1 MNDTGREH
9 DMSQPR
15 LNAGRIRR
23 MLRPQ
28 RIAVAGYSS
37 RPDAWSNL
45 LVGALRSGEFAGEL
59 VALRPRTVPEDLDA
73 IGALE
78 GAAIDLLIVAL
89 PAAAVPEVV
98 EEAAR
103 AGVAGCVVFSAGF
116 AEGGAEGAELQ
127 RRLVQAAG
135 SMPLIGPN
143 SIGMVSGPGRMV
155 ATASPFAHRNWV
167 SKAPT
172 AIVSQSGAVG
182 FVLSE
187 ELKRHG
193 IVPRYYTSVGNEA
206 VVSAVHLAAA
216 HLEEPEITSVGLYLE
231 SITEPRAL
239 HSLGAMARERGATV
253 TLLTSGTSSA
263 GKRAAQSHT
272 AAVVGDRLLLSAL
285 CDDAGIIIT
294 GDEQQF
300 AAALAIRARGATFST
315 RPDRVAVLSMS
326 GGAGAII
333 ADRLSDAGVAVPEL
347 SDEVVKMIST
357 EFGFVASA
365 QNPVDLGG
373 MFLRHLRQIGDL
385 ADTIARSGEVD
396 AIVLFLTNG
405 QLNLEEY
412 RALGEHLRTLTVPAW
427 LVWAGARDG
436 DLEQSGLEGIVLPSI
451 GSLRQ
456 GLEALAP
463 SGEDVAGAEQG
474 VHGAVDVI
482 TAETL
487 RLWGESMQSVLTESV
502 ARPILESLSAP
513 YAETVDLSV
522 EDAVAGSFAAPG
534 YPAVLKG
541 DAAQAP
547 HRARVGLIRLGIT
560 SADELSVGIVEIA
573 ARLDELGI
581 PRDEARILVQRQRD
595 AIGDFSLGL
604 LRDESYGDF
613 VVVGPGGADVERP
626 ELHRYAVPLPL
637 TRARVSRL
645 HRHAQRIA
653 GVGIQWDSF
662 ADVALALG
670 SLTELPGR
678 VTDADLNPVLVAED
692 GGLVLVDSLLVVDRT
707 TPPTI
712 EGES

>member
-1 MNDTGREH
+1 MNDTEREH
-9 DMSQPR
+9 EMAQSRP
-15 LNAGRIRR
+15 NAGRIRR

-37 RPDAWSNL
+37 RPETWSNL
-45 LVGALRSGEFAGEL
+45 LVGTLRTGGFAGEL
-59 VALRPRTVPEDLDA
+59 LALRPRTIPDDLGA

-78 GAAIDLLIVAL
+78 GEAIDLLIVAL

-98 EEAAR
+98 AEAAR
-103 AGVAGCVVFSAGF
+103 AGVAGCLVFSTGF

-127 RRLVQAAG
+127 RRLVEAAG

-143 SIGMVSGPGRMV
+143 SVGMVSGPGRLV
-155 ATASPFAHRNWV
+155 ATASPFGHRNWT
-167 SKAPT
+167 SNAPT

-206 VVSAVHLAAA
+206 VTSAVDLAAA
-216 HLEEPEITSVGLYLE
+216 HLEEAAITSVGLYLE

-239 HSLGAMARERGATV
+239 HRLGVIARERGATV
-253 TLLTSGTSSA
+253 TILTSGTSSA

-285 CDDAGIIIT
+285 CDDAGIIVT

-300 AAALAIRARGATFST
+300 AAALAMRARGVTFSR
-315 RPDRVAVLSMS
+315 RPERVAVLSMS

-333 ADRLSDAGVAVPEL
+333 ADRLSDAGIAVPEF
-347 SDEVVKMIST
+347 SDEVVSLIST
-357 EFGFVASA
+357 EFDFVASA

-373 MFLRHLRQIGDL
+373 MFLRHLQQIGDL
-385 ADTIARSGEVD
+385 ADRIAQSGEVD
-396 AIVLFLTNG
+396 AVVLFLTNG
-405 QLNLEEY
+405 QLNLDEY
-412 RALGEHLRTLTVPAW
+412 RALGEHLRTLAVPAW

-456 GLEALAP
+456 GLEALAY
-463 SGEDVAGAEQG
+463 GESDAGEGGHRSNA
-474 VHGAVDVI
+474 I

-487 RLWGESMQSVLTESV
+487 RLWSESTQTVLTESA

-513 YAETVDLSV
+513 YAETADLSV
-522 EDAVAGSFAAPG
+522 ADALAGAFAAPE
-534 YPAVLKG
+534 YPVVLKG
-541 DAAQAP
+541 DTARAP

-560 SADELSVGIVEIA
+560 SARELSTGIGEIV
-573 ARLDELGI
+573 ARLDDLGI
-581 PRDEARILVQRQRD
+581 PREEARILVQRQRT
-595 AIGDFSLGL
+595 AVGGFSLGL

-637 TRARVSRL
+637 TRTRVRRL
-645 HRHAQRIA
+645 HRHAERIA
-653 GVGIQWDSF
+653 GVSIHLDRF

-670 SLTELPGR
+670 SLPELPGR
-678 VTDADLNPVLVAED
+678 VTDADLNPVLVTAD
-692 GGLVLVDSLLVVDRT
+692 GGLVLVDSLLVVDRMTSPT
-707 TPPTI
+707 T

>member
-1 MNDTGREH
+1 MAQSG
-9 DMSQPR
+9 
-15 LNAGRIRR
+15 LNAARIRL
-23 MLRPQ
+23 MLRPK

-59 VALRPRTVPEDLDA
+59 LALRPRTIPDDIGA
-73 IGALE
+73 IGGLE
-78 GAAIDLLIVAL
+78 GEAIDLLIVAL

-167 SKAPT
+167 SEAPT

-239 HSLGAMARERGATV
+239 HRLGVMARERGATV

-300 AAALAIRARGATFST
+300 AAALAMRARGVTFSG
-315 RPDRVAVLSMS
+315 RPGRVAVLSMS

-333 ADRLSDAGVAVPEL
+333 ADRLSDAGVVVPEL
-347 SDEVVKMIST
+347 SDDVVSMISA

-373 MFLRHLRQIGDL
+373 MFLRHLQQIGDL
-385 ADTIARSGEVD
+385 ADGIAKSGEVD

-405 QLNLEEY
+405 QLNLDEY
-412 RALGEHLRTLTVPAW
+412 RALGEHLRTLAVPAW

-436 DLEQSGLEGIVLPSI
+436 DLEHSGLEGIVLPSI
-451 GSLRQ
+451 GSLRL
-456 GLEALAP
+456 GLEAL
-463 SGEDVAGAEQG
+463 
-474 VHGAVDVI
+474 VHGEGVADEGEQATTVI

-487 RLWGESMQSVLTESV
+487 RLWGESTKSVLTES
-502 ARPILESLSAP
+502 AALPILESLAAP

-522 EDAVAGSFAAPG
+522 EDALAGTFTVPG

-541 DAAQAP
+541 DTARAP
-547 HRARVGLIRLGIT
+547 HRARVGLIRLAIA
-560 SADELSVGIVEIA
+560 SARELSAGIEEIA

-637 TRARVSRL
+637 TAARMGRL

-653 GVGIQWDSF
+653 GVGIQLDSF
-662 ADVALALG
+662 VDVALALG

-678 VTDADLNPVLVAED
+678 VTDADLNPVLVTEG
-692 GGLVLVDSLLVVDRT
+692 GGLVLVDSLLVVDRMT
-707 TPPTI
+707 LPAT